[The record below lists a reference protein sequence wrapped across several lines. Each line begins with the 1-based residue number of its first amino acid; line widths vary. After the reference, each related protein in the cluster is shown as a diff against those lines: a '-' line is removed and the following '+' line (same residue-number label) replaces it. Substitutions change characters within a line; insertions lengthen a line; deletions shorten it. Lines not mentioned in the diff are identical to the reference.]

1 MLRRWLASSH
11 VRAWWGEPDEEL
23 ALIEADIDDGP
34 TDMRVIWLEDR
45 PIGYVQDYPVRGR
58 DATQYVGFPE
68 GTRAVDALLG
78 DPAWLGRGHG
88 ADFLCQRASE
98 IVDAG
103 HPAVVAD
110 PSPKNVCAVAAFR
123 AAGFDGDTIRTDQD
137 GNPVLVLQFRG
148 RRR

>member
-1 MLRRWLASSH
+1 MLRRWLASLH

-34 TDMRVIWLEDR
+34 TDMRVVWLKDR

-58 DATQYVGFPE
+58 DVPHYVGFPE
-68 GTRAVDALLG
+68 GTRAVDTLLG
-78 DPAWLGRGHG
+78 DPACLGRGLG
-88 ADFLCQRASE
+88 ADFLCQRAEE
-98 IVDAG
+98 IINAG

-110 PSPKNVCAVAAFR
+110 PSPDNVCAVAAYR